1 MILITG
7 ATGYIGCYLVS
18 RLVVRGDRPRCL
30 VRNIDRATQILPAD
44 EVDLVLGDTIK
55 PDSLTAAVR
64 GIDTIVHAAFITADR
79 KEVPGTSRVPCSPF
93 CYFPWHSIM

>member
-7 ATGYIGCYLVS
+7 ATGYIGCHLVS
-18 RLVVRGDRPRCL
+18 RLVARGDRPRCL

-55 PDSLTAAVR
+55 PDSLTATVR

-79 KEVPGTSRVPCSPF
+79 KEVPGTSYEETNVTGTQAS
-93 CYFPWHSIM
+93 H